1 MPFTSGVFANVAG
14 ASSAAAGQI
23 IQSAVWNNIHIDY
36 STALNQLMG
45 QIVSSPSN
53 RNILWMNGGLEVW
66 QRGAGASASISLAAS
81 TTAYTADRWYLATD
95 ANQASVVSAQSGLSD
110 ESNLCARVQRT
121 AAETGTNTMR
131 FAYPLDTDE
140 IVRCRG
146 NIISLVF
153 RIRAGASFSPTSGTL
168 NILIYAGTGAVG
180 KRSGTPYTSETTVI
194 SSSVNLTTT
203 TVLVSVTSAV
213 VVPTNTAQM
222 EIQFNW
228 APTGTAGATDYFE
241 IDDVQLEPNLSANS
255 WTPTNYDR
263 IDFPT
268 MLNGCLRHYYK
279 SFGYNVAPA
288 AGGGIED
295 ALAYRAAATAQ
306 IGFWLQFPRELRVT
320 PGLTKYH
327 PVTATG
333 SNWYNFT
340 ASATVSA
347 SFNSTIGATK
357 SIFVIGLTA
366 SAIDTV
372 YLIHI
377 AASAG
382 I

>member
-36 STALNQLMG
+36 SDALNQLMA
-45 QIVSSPSN
+45 QAVSLPSN
-53 RNILWMNGGLEVW
+53 RNILWMNGGLEIW
-66 QRGAGASASISLAAS
+66 QRGAGSAASISLAAS
-81 TTAYTADRWYLATD
+81 TVAYTADRWYLATD
-95 ANQASVVSAQSGLSD
+95 VNQASVVSAQAGLVD
-110 ESNLCARVQRT
+110 ESNLCSRVQRT
-121 AAETGTNTMR
+121 AAQTGTNTMR

-140 IVRCRG
+140 IIRCIG
-146 NIISLVF
+146 NIVTLSF
-153 RIRAGASFSPTSGTL
+153 RVRAGANFSPTSGTL
-168 NILIYAGTGAVG
+168 NIAVFAGTGAVG
-180 KRSGTPYTSETTVI
+180 KRNATPYTSEVSVI

-203 TVLVSVTSAV
+203 TVLVTVTSSV
-213 VVPTNTAQM
+213 VVPTSTTQM
-222 EIQFNW
+222 EVQFNW
-228 APTGTAGATDYFE
+228 TPVGIAGAADYFE
-241 IDDVQLEPNLSANS
+241 IDDVQLEPNLSTDD
-255 WTPTNYDR
+255 WTPTSYDR
-263 IDFPT
+263 LDFKT
-268 MLNGCLRHYYK
+268 MLSGCLRHYYK
-279 SFGYNVAPA
+279 SFSYSIAPV

-295 ALAYRAAATAQ
+295 ALAFRAQATAQ
-306 IGFWLQFPRELRVT
+306 IGFWLQYPQEMRTT

-347 SFNSTIGATK
+347 SFSTTLGTTK

-366 SAIDTV
+366 SAIDTI
-372 YLIHI
+372 YLIHM